1 MIKKNTLISVIF
13 VLLISL
19 KASAV
24 ENVYIVYKIDSK
36 IITNIDIKN
45 ESKYLL
51 ALNQQLKSINVD
63 QLLNLS
69 KQSIIKETIKKKE
82 VLKYFKLEQKEL
94 FLDSFIENFYIR
106 LNLKS
111 LVELENYLDEFNL
124 TILDLKKK
132 FEIEHYW
139 NKIIFEKYN
148 KKININEE
156 NIRKRIKEKKMIKD
170 KKIYSLSEIIF
181 EKEQNITL
189 EEKMEKISESI
200 KEIGFK
206 NTANLYSVSD
216 SAKFGGDIGWVEE
229 DNLSEKIASILK
241 VIELGNHSEAM
252 EIGAN
257 FLIINIDNIKFEK
270 KEINEEEEFIKIY
283 NYEKNRKLDQFSK
296 IYFDKIKI
304 NTKIDEL

>member
-94 FLDSFIENFYIR
+94 FLDSFIENFYIK
-106 LNLKS
+106 LNLTS

-156 NIRKRIKEKKMIKD
+156 NIRKRIKEKKMIKN

-189 EEKMEKISESI
+189 EEKMKKISESI

-206 NTANLYSVSD
+206 NTANLYSVAD

-229 DNLSEKIASILK
+229 DSLSEKIASILK
-241 VIELGNHSEAM
+241 VIELGNHSETIEM
-252 EIGAN
+252 GAN
-257 FLIINIDNIKFEK
+257 FLILNIDNIKFET

>member
-1 MIKKNTLISVIF
+1 MIKKNTLISAIF

-156 NIRKRIKEKKMIKD
+156 NIRKRIKEKKMIKN
-170 KKIYSLSEIIF
+170 KKIYLLSEIIF

-252 EIGAN
+252 EVGAN
-257 FLIINIDNIKFEK
+257 FLILNIDNIKFET
-270 KEINEEEEFIKIY
+270 KEINEEEEFKKIY

-296 IYFDKIKI
+296 IYFNKIKI

>member
-1 MIKKNTLISVIF
+1 M
-13 VLLISL
+13 SL
-19 KASAV
+19 KASAI
-24 ENVYIVYKIDSK
+24 ENIYIVYKIDNE

-51 ALNQQLKSINVD
+51 ALNQQLKTINVD

-82 VLKYFKLEQKEL
+82 VLKYFKLEQKDL
-94 FLDSFIENFYIR
+94 FLDSFIENFYIK
-106 LNLKS
+106 LNLTS
-111 LVELENYLDEFNL
+111 LIELENYLDEFNL

-132 FEIEHYW
+132 FEIEHFW

-148 KKININEE
+148 KKININEK
-156 NIRKRIKEKKMIKD
+156 NIRKRIKEKKMIKN
-170 KKIYSLSEIIF
+170 KKIYSLSEIVF

-189 EEKMEKISESI
+189 EEKMKKISESI

-206 NTANLYSVSD
+206 NTANLYSVAD

-241 VIELGNHSEAM
+241 VIELGNHSGTIEM
-252 EIGAN
+252 GAN
-257 FLIINIDNIKFEK
+257 FLILNIDNIKFET

-296 IYFDKIKI
+296 IYFKKIKI

>member
-1 MIKKNTLISVIF
+1 M
-13 VLLISL
+13 SL
-19 KASAV
+19 KASAI
-24 ENVYIVYKIDSK
+24 ENIYIVYKIDNE

-51 ALNQQLKSINVD
+51 ALNQQLKTINVD

-82 VLKYFKLEQKEL
+82 VLKYFKLEQKDL
-94 FLDSFIENFYIR
+94 FLDSFIENFYIK
-106 LNLKS
+106 LNLTS
-111 LVELENYLDEFNL
+111 LIELENYLDEFNL

-132 FEIEHYW
+132 FEIEHFW

-148 KKININEE
+148 KKININEK
-156 NIRKRIKEKKMIKD
+156 NIRKRIKEKKMIKN
-170 KKIYSLSEIIF
+170 KKIYSLSEIVF

-189 EEKMEKISESI
+189 EEKMKKISESI

-206 NTANLYSVSD
+206 NTANLYSVAD

-241 VIELGNHSEAM
+241 VIELGNHSGTIEM
-252 EIGAN
+252 GAN
-257 FLIINIDNIKFEK
+257 FLILNIDNIKFET

-296 IYFDKIKI
+296 IYFNKIKI